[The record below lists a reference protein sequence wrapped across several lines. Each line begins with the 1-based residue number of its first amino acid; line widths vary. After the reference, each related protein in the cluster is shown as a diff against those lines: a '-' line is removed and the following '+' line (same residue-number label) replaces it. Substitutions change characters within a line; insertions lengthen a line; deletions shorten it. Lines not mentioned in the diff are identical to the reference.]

1 MKRLILILALAA
13 CTPLQQDNLT
23 RQAASR
29 VIKPV
34 LADRF
39 PGVPLDAAAD
49 CVIENATTPEL
60 RALASDAVTGPTAA
74 TVQTVSDILARP
86 ASIECL
92 ATEGLAPFAPRL

>member
-1 MKRLILILALAA
+1 MKRLILVLALAA

-23 RQAASR
+23 RDAAAR

-49 CVIENATTPEL
+49 CVIENATTVEL
-60 RALASDAVTGPTAA
+60 RALASDALTGPTAA
-74 TVQTVSDILARP
+74 TAETVSDVLARP
-86 ASIECL
+86 GTVECL
-92 ATEGLAPFAPRL
+92 ATQGLAPFAPRL